1 MQGVKRIRKDSPRE
15 RRRRRSI
22 FFDFG
27 SSESERQGAVKK
39 ALRSTNIEVHANLRK
54 LNSKTLAAI
63 AVFFVASC
71 AYAQNSDSP
80 AYLNPSLPAEQRAA
94 DLVHRMTVEEK
105 VSQLTNQSRAIERLR
120 IPAYNSIY
128 SFPVQ

>member
-1 MQGVKRIRKDSPRE
+1 
-15 RRRRRSI
+15 
-22 FFDFG
+22 
-27 SSESERQGAVKK
+27 VKK
-39 ALRSTNIEVHANLRK
+39 VLRSTNIEAHANMRK
-54 LNSKTLAAI
+54 LNHKTLTATA
-63 AVFFVASC
+63 FFLMASC